1 MENSKTFVVIPAY
14 NEAATIGAVIQAV
27 HERFANLVVVDDF
40 STDQT
45 SELASQ
51 YPIYYLKH
59 VINLGQG
66 AALQTGNEFALGQG
80 ADLIV
85 HFDADGQHRVEFI
98 DKLIEPIQK
107 GQADI
112 VFGSRFLGTASKIPW
127 FKRNVI
133 LPIARLVNWLAT
145 GVYLSDAHNGYR
157 AMSRRAAE
165 LIKTNQNRMA
175 HATEIVSLARQ
186 YNLRYVEVP
195 VAVEYHEFGQGLAG
209 GLRIVR
215 DLISRSIFK

>member
-1 MENSKTFVVIPAY
+1 MNKLIIVIPTFNEENNISYVLRNVLRLY
-14 NEAATIGAVIQAV
+14 NNVI
-27 HERFANLVVVDDF
+27 VVDDC
-40 STDQT
+40 STDNTCNIVKNYSVQI
-45 SELASQ
+45 LR
-51 YPIYYLKH
+51 H

-85 HFDADGQHRVEFI
+85 HFDSDGQHRVEFI

>member
-66 AALQTGNEFALGQG
+66 AALQTGNEFALCQG

-85 HFDADGQHRVEFI
+85 HFDSDGQHRVEFI

-127 FKRNVI
+127 FKKRE
-133 LPIARLVNWLAT
+133 P
-145 GVYLSDAHNGYR
+145 
-157 AMSRRAAE
+157 
-165 LIKTNQNRMA
+165 KTISA
-175 HATEIVSLARQ
+175 CPFWIGSISL
-186 YNLRYVEVP
+186 
-195 VAVEYHEFGQGLAG
+195 
-209 GLRIVR
+209 
-215 DLISRSIFK
+215 